1 MGRRKRRE
9 TRGSCGESMGFS
21 SRLALWPIPISRVN
35 NAGEKA
41 EVEVLGLGV
50 VHHFFFTISGT
61 KAVLNKIFW

>member
-1 MGRRKRRE
+1 
-9 TRGSCGESMGFS
+9 MGFS

-50 VHHFFFTISGT
+50 VRQFFFSTQAT
-61 KAVLNKIFW
+61 KAVLNKVVFW